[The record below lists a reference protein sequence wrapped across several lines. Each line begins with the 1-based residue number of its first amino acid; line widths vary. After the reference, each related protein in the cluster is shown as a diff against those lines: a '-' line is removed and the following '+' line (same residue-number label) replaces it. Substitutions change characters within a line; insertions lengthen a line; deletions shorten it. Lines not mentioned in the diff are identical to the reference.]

1 MRIRHGDL
9 AYSRVDGVLLQV
21 RGVVCA
27 RDDERR
33 LKSTVTITCILRA
46 RPVRWVSLR
55 SCTVLVYS
63 TGLRM

>member
-9 AYSRVDGVLLQV
+9 VYSRVDGVLLQV

-33 LKSTVTITCILRA
+33 LKSTVPI
-46 RPVRWVSLR
+46 
-55 SCTVLVYS
+55 
-63 TGLRM
+63 TGLYAGFR